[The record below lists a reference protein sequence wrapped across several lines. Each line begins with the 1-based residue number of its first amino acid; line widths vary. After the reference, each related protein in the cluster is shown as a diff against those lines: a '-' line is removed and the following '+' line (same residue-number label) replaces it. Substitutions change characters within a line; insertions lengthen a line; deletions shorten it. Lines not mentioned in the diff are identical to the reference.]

1 MSKDKKLA
9 QVKFWI
15 SSEEKQALEV
25 KASQLGYISERSGR
39 AMLAPLARDKL
50 LSDDYS
56 ITSIEG
62 IEQLSDAYKSFSVYT
77 TQLRMI
83 VETIKEINF
92 SRSILNDENH
102 MPFISEEDLDDIVF
116 LVTKAIKSQN
126 DIREKQE
133 ELGKKIQ
140 AIGEENGIK
149 IR

>member
-1 MSKDKKLA
+1 
-9 QVKFWI
+9 
-15 SSEEKQALEV
+15 
-25 KASQLGYISERSGR
+25 
-39 AMLAPLARDKL
+39 
-50 LSDDYS
+50 
-56 ITSIEG
+56 
-62 IEQLSDAYKSFSVYT
+62 
-77 TQLRMI
+77 
-83 VETIKEINF
+83 
-92 SRSILNDENH
+92 